1 MPTASPDDISIEGT
15 TLARISSPS
24 FVWRLPLIEQTLRL
38 PCGRQVANRLC
49 KAAMTEGLAD
59 AHDNA
64 TSEHQRLY
72 STWARGGAAVLLTGN
87 IMVDRRYLE
96 RSGNVVAEDP
106 SGMLQLRAWA
116 QAVHMGGSQLWAQI
130 SHPGRQ
136 CPRLV
141 NLTPL
146 APSEVQLNMAGNFGK
161 PRAASAADIQDIIR
175 RFANTAGLIQAAG
188 FDGVQVHAAHGY
200 LLSQFLSAR
209 TNLRQD
215 RWGGSLANRAS
226 LLLEVV
232 RAVRARVGPRY
243 PISVKLNSS
252 DFVQGGFTLEESVQ
266 VVQWLNDAGVDLLEV
281 SGGTYEQLEFF
292 KLQAEEV
299 RDSTRQR
306 EAMFLEYAKS
316 IKAVARM
323 PIMVTGGFRTL
334 AGMEAALAGGHT
346 DMIGLARPFCL
357 DPDLPVRM
365 LAGQLQRL
373 PVPEDNLVLGCGYW
387 GPNSRSNA
395 MRSLNNL
402 GQAGWYYHQIERL
415 GAGRPPQPDLTPL
428 RALLTH
434 LVKDSVRGLR
444 RKFA

>member
-1 MPTASPDDISIEGT
+1 
-15 TLARISSPS
+15 
-24 FVWRLPLIEQTLRL
+24 LIEKPLTL
-38 PCGRQVANRLC
+38 PCGHQLPNRLC

-59 AHDNA
+59 AHDHP
-64 TSEHQRLY
+64 TPSHQRLY
-72 STWARGGAAVLLTGN
+72 STWARGGAAILLTGN
-87 IMVDRRYLE
+87 IMIDRRYLE
-96 RSGNVVAEDP
+96 RAGNVVAEDA
-106 SGMLQLRAWA
+106 SGLAQLRAWA
-116 QAVHMGGSQLWAQI
+116 QAVHDCGSQLWAQI

-146 APSEVQLNMAGNFGK
+146 APSEVQLQVIGNFGK
-161 PRAASAADIQDIIR
+161 PRAATEADIQDIIQ
-175 RFANTAGLIQAAG
+175 RFTTTAALMQQAGL
-188 FDGVQVHAAHGY
+188 DGVQIHAAHGY

-215 RWGGSLANRAS
+215 TWGGTLANRAR
-226 LLLEVV
+226 LLLDVV

-252 DFVQGGFTLEESVQ
+252 DFVKGGFTLDESVQ

-292 KLQAEEV
+292 KPQAASEM
-299 RDSTRQR
+299 RDSTRER

-357 DPDLPVRM
+357 DPDFPARM
-365 LAGQLQRL
+365 FAGQLDRL
-373 PVPEDNLVLGCGYW
+373 PVPEDQLVLGRGYW
-387 GPNSRSNA
+387 GPNSPSSG

-402 GQAGWYYHQIERL
+402 CQAGWYYRQIERL
-415 GAGRPPQPDLTPL
+415 AAGQAPQPGLSPL
-428 RALLTH
+428 QAMLTH
-434 LVKDSVRGLR
+434 LGKDMARGIR
-444 RKFA
+444 RKLVAGA

>member
-1 MPTASPDDISIEGT
+1 M
-15 TLARISSPS
+15 
-24 FVWRLPLIEQTLRL
+24 IEQALTL
-38 PCGRQVANRLC
+38 PCGHKIANRIC
-49 KAAMTEGLAD
+49 KSAMTEGLAD
-59 AHDNA
+59 AHDHA
-64 TSEHQRLY
+64 TAAHQRLY
-72 STWARGGAAVLLTGN
+72 TTWARGGAAIQVSGN
-87 IMVDRRYLE
+87 IMIDRRYLE
-96 RSGNVVAEDP
+96 RSGNVVVEDE
-106 SGMLQLRAWA
+106 SGLAPLRAWA
-116 QAVHMGGSQLWAQI
+116 AAVHAGGSQLWAQI

-146 APSEVQLNMAGNFGK
+146 APSEVQLKLAGNFGA
-161 PRAASAADIQDIIR
+161 PRAATESDIEAIIQ
-175 RFANTAGLIQAAG
+175 RFAHTAALVKAAG

-200 LLSQFLSAR
+200 LLSQFLSPR

-215 RWGGSLANRAS
+215 RWGGSLAHRAR

-232 RAVRARVGPRY
+232 GAVRARVGPAT

-252 DFVQGGFTLEESVQ
+252 DFVKGGFALGESVQ

-292 KLQAEEV
+292 KQCDAAEV
-299 RDSTRQR
+299 RDSTRER

-323 PIMVTGGFRTL
+323 PVMVTGGFRTL

-357 DPDLPVRM
+357 DPDFPARM
-365 LAGQLQRL
+365 FAGRMTHL
-373 PVPEDNLVLGCGYW
+373 PVPEDHLVIGKGWL
-387 GPNSRSNA
+387 GPNSRFSA
-395 MRSLNNL
+395 MRALNNQA
-402 GQAGWYYHQIERL
+402 QAGWYYHQIERL
-415 GAGRPPQPDLTPL
+415 GADLAPQPDLSPL
-428 RALLTH
+428 CAMVAHFVHDFARAM
-434 LVKDSVRGLR
+434 R